1 MHTFTLNSDRE
12 FRILVIGAG
21 GTGSAIFLAL
31 PYLHQAMRAWGHPG
45 LDVTI
50 MDADTVSETNCVRQP
65 FALTD
70 VGQNKAIVLANRVNL
85 FWGTNWDAAPKRFT
99 ATEMFDPLYAHR
111 GRGFDLVIG
120 CVDSKASRKQIEEYT
135 SKAHVAYWLD
145 LGNNAASGQFVL
157 GQPKNPH
164 NGNPKARLLTAA
176 ELYPEIVDTTTPES
190 DLPSCSAI
198 EALERQEPFI
208 NQTLAMQALAMLTQ
222 VLRYGS
228 TSYQGAFFNAKTGT
242 TTPIPVTAAAA
253 PTKRRRKA

>member
-1 MHTFTLNSDRE
+1 MHSYSLNSSRE
-12 FRILVIGAG
+12 LRVLIIGAG

-31 PYLHQAMRAWGHPG
+31 PYLHQAMKAWGHPG

-70 VGQNKAIVLANRVNL
+70 VGQNKAIVLTNRVNL
-85 FWGTNWDAAPKRFT
+85 FWGTDWSASPARFS
-99 ATEMFDPLYAHR
+99 AKAMHDDLYGFR
-111 GRGFDLVIG
+111 GQGFDLVIG
-120 CVDSKASRKQIEEYT
+120 CVDSKASRKQIEEYAA
-135 SKAHVAYWLD
+135 KASVSYWLD
-145 LGNNAASGQFVL
+145 LGNNASSGQFVL
-157 GQPKNPH
+157 GQPKNAV
-164 NGNPKARLLTAA
+164 NAKLKARLFTAA

-222 VLRYGS
+222 LLRYGK
-228 TSYQGAFFNAKTGT
+228 TSYQGAFFNAKSGT
-242 TTPIPVTAAAA
+242 TTPIPVVAAA
-253 PTKRRRKA
+253 PKARRRK